1 MAKTLEAFANGASLL
16 NPHIMT
22 ILTKLIIITIFFTA
36 ALSGCRVL
44 SPDDQPFPV
53 AESLHQ
59 AELAE
64 STATLET
71 ASPAT
76 TETTPVAT
84 AGPAATAAGKTPLTT
99 PEERSVKLRL
109 SYTVSE
115 GELLWTIAKRA
126 DVYDDPLLWP
136 LLYQA
141 NRDQIKDPR
150 KIYAG
155 QTLTIPRNTSEEER
169 EKARNLAKKSDIF
182 SPE

>member
-1 MAKTLEAFANGASLL
+1 
-16 NPHIMT
+16 MT
-22 ILTKLIIITIFFTA
+22 ILPKLIIIAVFTTA
-36 ALSGCRVL
+36 ALTGCRTL
-44 SPDDQPFPV
+44 SPGDQPVP
-53 AESLHQ
+53 AGESLHQ
-59 AELAE
+59 TKLARP
-64 STATLET
+64 AVTLET

-76 TETTPVAT
+76 TKTTPAAT
-84 AGPAATAAGKTPLTT
+84 AGPAATAAEKTPITT
-99 PEERSVKLRL
+99 PGERSVKLRL

-126 DVYDDPLLWP
+126 DVYGDPLLWP

-155 QTLTIPRNTSEEER
+155 QTLTIPRNTGEEER